1 METLIRS
8 TFSLYTFFMLL
19 HFQFVPCFSFTSFLF
34 GDSLVDAGNN
44 NYLFYLVKSRFSSL
58 RYRFHPF
65 WWPTYW
71 KIHQWPHHSR
81 YCEALGAKSFP
92 PPYLGPD
99 GAANAFDSGVNY
111 ASGASGILDGTG
123 TLFIGRLTL
132 NVQISNFEKTRE
144 YMVNVVGENSTSSL
158 LKEAIFSLTVG
169 SNDVINYFQPSIQF
183 FSGNFSPAAFQDF
196 MVSNLTMQL
205 KRLHGLGARKF
216 VVVGIGPLGCIPFIR
231 AINLIPGGECSAKV
245 NAFVSSY
252 NQKLKEE
259 LDQMNTD
266 MGPNAIFVY
275 ANSYDI
281 FREIILN
288 YRNYG
293 FENSDGPCCG
303 GYVPPFFCY
312 KGKDANTSSALCDDR
327 KTYVFWDAYHPTEA
341 ANLIIADKLLNG
353 DKTNCS
359 PMNIR
364 ELYDHGFK

>member
-1 METLIRS
+1 METLLLSI
-8 TFSLYTFFMLL
+8 FSLYMFL
-19 HFQFVPCFSFTSFLF
+19 HFQFVPCFCFTSFLF

-44 NYLFYLVKSRFSSL
+44 NYLFTLSKADTPPYGIDFTPSGGHPTGRFTNG
-58 RYRFHPF
+58 R
-65 WWPTYW
+65 T
-71 KIHQWPHHSR
+71 IADIVG
-81 YCEALGAKSFP
+81 EALGAKSFP

-99 GAANAFDSGVNY
+99 GDVNVFDTGINY

-123 TLFIGRLTL
+123 TLFIGRLPL
-132 NVQISNFEKTRE
+132 NVQISYFEKTRE
-144 YMVNVVGENSTSSL
+144 YMVNIVGENSTSSL

-169 SNDVINYFQPSIQF
+169 SNDIINYFQ
-183 FSGNFSPAAFQDF
+183 FSGNVSPLAFQDF
-196 MVSNLTMQL
+196 MISNLTMQL
-205 KRLHGLGARKF
+205 KRLHDLGARKF
-216 VVVGIGPLGCIPFIR
+216 VVIGIGPLGCIPFIR

-245 NAFVSSY
+245 NDFVSSY
-252 NQKLKEE
+252 NQKLKQE
-259 LDQMNTD
+259 LHQMNIE

-288 YRNYG
+288 YPHYG

-312 KGKDANTSSALCDDR
+312 NTTSTVCKDR

-341 ANLIIADKLLNG
+341 ANLIVADKLLNG

-359 PMNIR
+359 PINIR
-364 ELYDHGFK
+364 QLYNHDFI